1 MIQHNQVG
9 KYRKKDE
16 VLDAKIGRTFVLP
29 SGKKYVFEKY
39 EKIGQKYIFTISYK
53 GNKCQFKEVD
63 YNTID
68 MELFLCNMEEEI
80 QKINSGFYNPLN

>member
-16 VLDAKIGRTFVLP
+16 VLNAKVGRVFVLP
-29 SGKKYVFEKY
+29 SGKEYTFEKY
-39 EKIGQKYIFTISYK
+39 EKIGQKYFFTLLYK
-53 GNKCQFKEVD
+53 GVKCRFREVD
-63 YNTID
+63 FNTLNIEQWAT
-68 MELFLCNMEEEI
+68 MMEEEI